1 MRKWLVL
8 FSLVALFVSGIALAQ
23 DGDTDDDGGEDTAAE
38 IEPWVCPEGFEG
50 QTLSVY
56 NWSTYIADN
65 TIPDFEEACGVTVTY
80 DIYESGEA
88 MLARIRQGNPGYDII
103 VPSDF
108 TIAVMANEG
117 LLIPI
122 DLEKIPNFEHILDN
136 LKNPPYDPENQY
148 SVPYQ
153 WGTVGIGYNT
163 EAVPDGISSWMDMFN
178 YEGNVAWLDDQRA
191 MFGIALT
198 LLGYDP
204 NTENPD
210 EIMEAQQFLIDH
222 GANVVTI
229 AADDGQVWLERGDV
243 DMTVE
248 YSGDIIDMIYEC
260 ECETYAY
267 VIPEEGSNIW
277 IDNLAI
283 PVDAPNPELAMVFMD
298 YILHPQ
304 VGADISNFTAYASPN
319 GTAIEMGL
327 IDEELLN
334 DPAIYPPEEI
344 LENLFWI
351 TDAPPEVEQ
360 MYNDAWDELLIFVGQ
375 E

>member
-122 DLEKIPNFEHILDN
+122 DLEKIPNFEHILNN

>member
-8 FSLVALFVSGIALAQ
+8 LSLVALLVSGVAVAQ
-23 DGDTDDDGGEDTAAE
+23 DGDSDGEGSDDAAAE

-50 QTLSVY
+50 QTLSVF

-122 DLEKIPNFEHILDN
+122 DLEKIPNFEHVLDN

-163 EAVPDGISSWMDMFN
+163 EAIPDGISSWMDMFN

-210 EIMEAQQFLIDH
+210 EIMEAQQFLIEH

-283 PVDAPNPELAMVFMD
+283 PIDAPNPELAMVFMD

-334 DPAIYPPEEI
+334 DPASYPPEEI

-351 TDAPPEVEQ
+351 TDATPEVEQ